1 MPATS
6 IRDYLR
12 STVATLQKA
21 VGSEAEATA
30 RIIFEDVAGYD
41 RRFIFAEGDRG
52 LSDFRRLQIDAA
64 VARVLAGEPVQYAVG
79 RARFMGM
86 DFIVNRSVL
95 IPRPE
100 TEGLVDMIVDRLG
113 RRSDLRGLDA
123 GTGSGCIAVALSLS
137 LIHISEPTRL

>member
-41 RRFIFAEGDRG
+41 RRFIFAEGDRE

-86 DFIVNRSVL
+86 DFIVN
-95 IPRPE
+95 
-100 TEGLVDMIVDRLG
+100 
-113 RRSDLRGLDA
+113 LRYLYRA
-123 GTGSGCIAVALSLS
+123 PKQKAWSI
-137 LIHISEPTRL
+137 